1 MPRTYPVTVFQYAEL
16 SDKAKERARDW
27 WREASAGDNFFAEF
41 ATDDFRETLKAL
53 GFDIQRTGRY
63 LAPNDPRAGDTIQW
77 SGFWSQGD
85 GASFS
90 GTWRASDCD
99 PAALLAD
106 RPGVWPVESGGHEC
120 PSNVELHRIAGEIL
134 ACKAAG
140 LTFVRLAQSGRY
152 SHEMTMSIDDAE
164 WREDAPGVD
173 DADVTAPMQGR
184 FLDAARDLARAFYKA
199 LEAEYDYQNSDEQ
212 IAETIIANEYEFTA
226 EGKRA

>member
-1 MPRTYPVTVFQYAEL
+1 MRIKETKVYQYSEL
-16 SDKAKERARDW
+16 SDKAKERAREW
-27 WREASAGDNFFAEF
+27 LRTAGAHRDGWSDYMTE
-41 ATDDFRETLKAL
+41 DFHETLKAL
-53 GFDIQRTGRY
+53 GFDVDRVYGV
-63 LAPNDPRAGDTIQW
+63 QW

-212 IAETIIANEYEFTA
+212 IAETIIANEYEFTE
-226 EGKRA
+226 EGERA